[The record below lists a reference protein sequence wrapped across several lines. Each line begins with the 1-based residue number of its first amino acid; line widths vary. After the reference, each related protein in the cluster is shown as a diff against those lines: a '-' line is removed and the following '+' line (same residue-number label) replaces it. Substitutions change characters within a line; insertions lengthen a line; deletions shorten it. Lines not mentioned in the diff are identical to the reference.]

1 MGFSHF
7 ITLTDH
13 RGDKV
18 RINVGSIV
26 KYSSI
31 KSFPKSEYYTEM
43 FLTGSHLTVKE
54 TPELIDTYL
63 RESYCTVKERHEQ
76 ASYGSTTSA
85 NTQSNNTNL
94 GLSNSGHEGSEPR
107 GDSEVRDSSS
117 S

>member
-31 KSFPKSEYYTEM
+31 KSFPKSEYYTEI

-76 ASYGSTTSA
+76 ASYGSTSA
-85 NTQSNNTNL
+85 SSESVNSNL
-94 GLSNSGHEGSEPR
+94 GSSDSGHASEKPR